1 MITIAPAGTRLP
13 EGQRHNFEVVIEQ
26 VGPATLSV
34 SAAGK
39 NWLVEMDMF
48 RAENRY
54 VSLEPVT
61 MSIATRRQQHEV
73 WAHFDERT

>member
-1 MITIAPAGTRLP
+1 MITVAPSGTTLS
-13 EGQRHNFEVVIEQ
+13 EGYRHGFEVTIEQ
-26 VGPATLSV
+26 VSPALVNV

-61 MSIATRRQQHEV
+61 MSIAT
-73 WAHFDERT
+73 